1 MGKGPSNQAVPAI
14 VNVFVELDR
23 SPTELWPQLQFL
35 LLERPSRRWPP
46 TQQVSQQRGLRK
58 VESAS
63 LAQLVLQVSPLP
75 VYPHLVPRLVLQV
88 PPLLVYPHPAPLFS
102 RQPAQLLLPHKV

>member
-23 SPTELWPQLQFL
+23 SPTELWPQLQFP

-63 LAQLVLQVSPLP
+63 LAQLVLQVPPLP
-75 VYPHLVPRLVLQV
+75 VYPLQV
-88 PPLLVYPHPAPLFS
+88 PPLLVYPHPVPLFS
-102 RQPAQLLLPHKV
+102 RQLAQLLLPHKA